1 MQPSATKCNQ
11 VHRVN
16 QEEPSATKCT
26 ECTECNQV
34 QYLID
39 TGSSANVVD
48 QSTFESWKHRPALVP
63 CDARFYGYSASEP
76 IEMLGQFDA
85 VIKHG
90 SNEVKARFVVA
101 MGSQECLLC
110 YETAAELKLLQINS
124 VCKGEVPVVELTDP
138 CPVSKVIFRKAG
150 MSQRGEYQAR
160 CGYFGEAVKTATTT
174 CSVPPA

>member
-1 MQPSATKCNQ
+1 M
-11 VHRVN
+11 
-16 QEEPSATKCT
+16 
-26 ECTECNQV
+26 

-48 QSTFESWKHRPALVP
+48 QSTFESWKHRPALVS
-63 CDARFYGYSASEP
+63 CDARFYGYSALEP

-124 VCKGEVPVVELTDP
+124 VCKGEVPVVELTG
-138 CPVSKVIFRKAG
+138 VQIHAQFFRKAG